1 MLGLKDDQI
10 ELGLDAEVLFEI
22 TILDLIVFVYGFV
35 GFYFVG
41 ADDNTGE
48 WFLTSGV

>member
-1 MLGLKDDQI
+1 MVGLIDDQI
-10 ELGLDAEVLFEI
+10 ELGLDAEGLFEV

-41 ADDNTGE
+41 ADNTGE